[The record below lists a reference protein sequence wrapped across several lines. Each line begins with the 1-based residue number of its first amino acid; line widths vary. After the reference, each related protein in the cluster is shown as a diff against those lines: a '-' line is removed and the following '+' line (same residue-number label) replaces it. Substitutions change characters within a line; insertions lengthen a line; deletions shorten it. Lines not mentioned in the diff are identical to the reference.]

1 MGVLDDELGE
11 ASPRGEPPT
20 ERDEI
25 RRGGGG
31 PPLARG
37 DERLRVPPTA
47 RGDER
52 RGASG
57 DLGDLRGE
65 IICEGEAGWCIGG
78 GCSDDGEG
86 GSCAV

>member
-1 MGVLDDELGE
+1 MWPMGFLDDELKE

-20 ERDEI
+20 ERDEM

-31 PPLARG
+31 PPLVRG
-37 DERLRVPPTA
+37 DERLGVPPTA
-47 RGDER
+47 R
-52 RGASG
+52 G

-65 IICEGEAGWCIGG
+65 TFCEGEAGRRCISGG
-78 GCSDDGEG
+78 GSDDGEG